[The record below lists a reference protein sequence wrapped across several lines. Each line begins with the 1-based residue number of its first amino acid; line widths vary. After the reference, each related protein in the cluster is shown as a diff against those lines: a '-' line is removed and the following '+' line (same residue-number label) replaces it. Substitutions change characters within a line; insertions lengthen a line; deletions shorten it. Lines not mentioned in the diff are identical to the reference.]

1 MIDNYYLE
9 SEINYIDGK
18 RKISNF
24 KLYNHGEYIKTFSL
38 EESKVIN
45 RKIKE
50 GNIEKKI
57 YGNMMTIDNQR
68 FINFITR
75 LNLVPKKRTIIN
87 KKLIAILVAGTLTAS
102 VGLLKTAKN
111 TDINNQ
117 NIVHASD
124 LNDDIII
131 DDSNDTDSKVKEKE
145 EIVNDIKD
153 TYTPTET
160 TINLTNYNEQSNTKY
175 DKELEENNIAPEPIS
190 FNDDFEN
197 IFEFTY
203 EDRSSNQNV
212 STVNNNYLDII
223 NTYSSRYGI
232 DPKIMFAIICQENP
246 NNIKNYNMV
255 AGHGV
260 PQVEGIWDNSEVYAY
275 NFETNQTESSGPIDV
290 MRCVDDQDYSIKI
303 SCMIMSSYY
312 NTIHTNYSDKLNP
325 EQELGATIWAYNK
338 GITQICK
345 SLNNTDNYDEFVS
358 YVKNYTAGGDNEYI
372 EHVLSYIQDEDV
384 VYLKS
389 KDRLINS
396 VMIDNTSVENTKKP
410 ML

>member
-389 KDRLINS
+389 KDGLINS

>member
-1 MIDNYYLE
+1 MPDHYYLE
-9 SEINYIDGK
+9 SEIFYIDGK
-18 RKISNF
+18 KKNTNY
-24 KLYNHGEYIKTFSL
+24 KLYNHGDYIKTFSK
-38 EESKVIN
+38 EESKVISKRIKDEN
-45 RKIKE
+45 ITRKM
-50 GNIEKKI
+50 N
-57 YGNMMTIDNQR
+57 GNMVTIDNQR
-68 FINFITR
+68 FVIQMTR
-75 LNLVPKKRTIIN
+75 LNLVPKKRNIIN
-87 KKLIAILVAGTLTAS
+87 KRLIAVLIAGTLTAS
-102 VGLLKTAKN
+102 IGLLKTGKK

-117 NIVHASD
+117 SIVHASD

-131 DDSNDTDSKVKEKE
+131 DDSNDTESETVEKE

-153 TYTPTET
+153 TYTPTKT
-160 TINLTNYNEQSNTKY
+160 TIDLTNYDEQS
-175 DKELEENNIAPEPIS
+175 
-190 FNDDFEN
+190 
-197 IFEFTY
+197 EFSY

-212 STVNNNYLDII
+212 STVNDNYLNII

-260 PQVEGIWDNSEVYAY
+260 PQIEGIWDNSEVYAY

-345 SLNNTDNYDEFVS
+345 SLNNTDNYNEFVS

-389 KDRLINS
+389 KDGLINS
-396 VMIDNTSVENTKKP
+396 VMIDNTSVENIKKP
-410 ML
+410 IL